1 MQQFAIVE
9 VFLRFLI
16 QWLVAEV
23 QDFSDL
29 VVALKN
35 GGTFSFPQITDSAVC
50 LKILVF
56 C

>member
-1 MQQFAIVE
+1 MLTLFY
-9 VFLRFLI
+9 RRSSYK
-16 QWLVAEV
+16 WLVHVAEV